1 MITRQWFI
9 SLAKKLNKSWKARL
23 TESEILENA
32 NIYYDDYLLSQ
43 RNGKPEGSIK
53 TLLDLLI
60 DELAAGNTEYSN
72 YEWLNLDMEKR
83 CKGYE
88 KAKKKE
94 KEVRLWKEHVMK
106 IRLESETLNGRTI
119 ISMRK

>member
-72 YEWLNLDMEKR
+72 YVFKMSDLI
-83 CKGYE
+83 
-88 KAKKKE
+88 
-94 KEVRLWKEHVMK
+94 MK
-106 IRLESETLNGRTI
+106 NTI
-119 ISMRK
+119 VNV